1 MFSDGN
7 VSGRRCIDSI
17 RLDAELSVVEA
28 MAAQLVAGL

>member
-7 VSGRRCIDSI
+7 VSCIDPI

-28 MAAQLVAGL
+28 MVARLVAAL